1 MDRLTALLQFGRQLS
16 LIQPILFKR
25 PTTIGE
31 FRKMQTTAPTG
42 PLAGYRVLDL
52 TTVLFGP
59 HGAQVLGDW
68 GAGVI
73 QVERLDG
80 DTWRSNG

>member
-1 MDRLTALLQFGRQLS
+1 
-16 LIQPILFKR
+16 
-25 PTTIGE
+25 
-31 FRKMQTTAPTG
+31 MQTTAPTG